1 MKLYDNM
8 VSGKEKLGV
17 VGLGYVGLPIA
28 VAFSKKVKT
37 IGYDIN
43 EDKINE
49 YKRGIDPTKE
59 IGDQIKKAKVEFT
72 SDEKKIKEVKFII
85 VAVPTPINADKTPDL
100 SPVTGACN
108 IIGRNLSKGSIVVFE
123 STVYPGVTEE
133 ICVPIL
139 EKESGLVCGLDFK
152 VGYSPERIN
161 PGDKVH
167 TLNNIVKIVSGM
179 DEETREEIAK
189 IYELVIDAG
198 VYRAESI
205 KVAEAA
211 KLVENA
217 QRDINIAFMNELAMV
232 FEKMNINTKE
242 VVDAMNTK
250 WNALK
255 FTPGLV
261 GGHCIGVDPYY
272 FIYQAEKLGYHSQII
287 LSGRKINDD
296 MGIFIADITVKQ
308 LIKANKL
315 VKEATIY
322 IFGVTFKEDCPDI
335 RNSKVLDIVRRLN
348 DYDVTVKIV
357 DSIANEKE
365 VRQVYGIDII
375 PLSEVKDA
383 DCIIFAV
390 SHKEFLKINAEDLDN
405 MYRNNI
411 PNSEKVIIDIKC
423 LLDKKEIEE
432 LGYSYWNL

>member
-1 MKLYDNM
+1 MKLYDNI
-8 VSGKEKLGV
+8 VRGNEKVGV

-37 IGYDIN
+37 IGYDTN
-43 EDKINE
+43 EKKVID
-49 YKRGIDPTKE
+49 YQQGIDPTKE
-59 IGDQIKKAKVEFT
+59 VGDEIRNTKVEFT
-72 SDEKKIKEVKFII
+72 KDEKKLKEAKFII
-85 VAVPTPINADKTPDL
+85 VAVPTPINVDKTPDL
-100 SPVTGACN
+100 SPVTGACK
-108 IIGRNLSKGSIVVFE
+108 IIGRNLSEGSIVVFE
-123 STVYPGVTEE
+123 STVYPGVTED

-139 EKESGLVCGLDFK
+139 EKESGLVCGKDFK

-179 DEETREEIAK
+179 DDETREEIART
-189 IYELVIDAG
+189 YELIIDAG

-296 MGIFIADITVKQ
+296 MGAFIADITVKQ

-315 VKEATIY
+315 VKASSIY
-322 IFGVTFKEDCPDI
+322 ILGVTFKEDCPDI
-335 RNSKVLDIVRRLN
+335 RNSKVLDIVHRLN
-348 DYDVTVKIV
+348 DYEVSVKIV
-357 DSIANEKE
+357 DSIANEDE
-365 VRQVYGIDII
+365 VKQVYGIDIV
-375 PLSEVKDA
+375 PLRKVKDA

-390 SHKEFLKINAEDLDN
+390 AHKEFLEIKPEDLN
-405 MYRNNI
+405 HMFRKV
-411 PNSEKVIIDIKC
+411 PNSEKVIIDVKN
-423 LLDKKEIEE
+423 LQDKNEMSE
-432 LGYSYWNL
+432 LGYSYWSL